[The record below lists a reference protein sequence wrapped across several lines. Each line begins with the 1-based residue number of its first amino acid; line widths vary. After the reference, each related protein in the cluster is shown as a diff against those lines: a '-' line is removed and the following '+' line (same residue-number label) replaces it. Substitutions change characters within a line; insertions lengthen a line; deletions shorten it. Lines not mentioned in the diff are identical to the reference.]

1 MADEEAGSILSDL
14 TEAMAMM
21 EESITELSS
30 KVEAINKSTDDIL
43 NRVIALEEESVYMD
57 SLNHIIN
64 ELEQL
69 AVKLS
74 NIHGGPPADYF
85 FLPSRMR

>member
-14 TEAMAMM
+14 TEAMTMM